1 MRARAGRSM
10 SSSKRAELS
19 SIRSSP
25 FPHLTPIFSLPV
37 PAPSPL
43 LTPCPPT
50 RTLPSS
56 AYVLAAPPSSG
67 STRTSAR
74 CCASALA
81 DDRFSFA
88 LRSQASGNV
97 GKPILKA
104 LLDAGQFE
112 LTVLSRKESNAT
124 FPTGAK
130 VVKTD
135 FSADSLADLF
145 RGQDVVISAVTT
157 QAVDEQI
164 KFIDAALK
172 AGVKRFITSDVRPPC
187 RK

>member
-112 LTVLSRKESNAT
+112 VTVLSRKESNAT
-124 FPTGAK
+124 FPTAAK

>member
-1 MRARAGRSM
+1 M
-10 SSSKRAELS
+10 
-19 SIRSSP
+19 
-25 FPHLTPIFSLPV
+25 
-37 PAPSPL
+37 PAYKNIAIL
-43 LTPCPPT
+43 GV
-50 RTLPSS
+50 S
-56 AYVLAAPPSSG
+56 AAFPSSG

-112 LTVLSRKESNAT
+112 VTVLSRKASNAT

-145 RGQDVVISAVTT
+145 RGQDAVVSAIPSQVGK
-157 QAVDEQI
+157 EQI
-164 KFIDAALK
+164 KFIDAALE
-172 AGVKRFITSDVRPPC
+172 AGVKRFITSDVRHQPRSEEPLVDYQLTFLLYAFMFSLGVMSRIPQWSLPC
-187 RK
+187 PS